1 MHYIRDNLAV
11 CGFLGIG
18 QRQEFETHRFAAQ
31 LQCAV
36 PFEPWLSECLDVKS
50 LPFDDGAPIPKG
62 VFDESQQWLIDYWN
76 AGSNI
81 LISCAGGQSRS
92 VTMSMALLSLSTRS
106 SFLDSVYEVLSR
118 VPEAYPHPHVLV
130 SAASY
135 CDNPLSLDELMR
147 IYGAIQ
153 VKPPYPWSTEL
164 MQEAING
171 VPA

>member
-18 QRQEFETHRFAAQ
+18 RREEFETHRFAAQ
-31 LQCAV
+31 LQCAE
-36 PFEPWLSECLDVKS
+36 PFDPWLRECMDVKS

-62 VFDESQQWLIDYWN
+62 VFHEAQKWLLDHWN
-76 AGSNI
+76 VGSKI

-92 VTMSMALLSLSTRS
+92 VTMSIALLCRASSS

-130 SAASY
+130 SAAYY
-135 CDNPLSLDELMR
+135 CDSPLQLDELMR
-147 IYGAIQ
+147 IYGSIQ
-153 VKPPYPWSTEL
+153 VKPPYPWSIDL
-164 MQEAING
+164 MQEAVNG
-171 VPA
+171 LTA